1 MRKSSM
7 PGSIR
12 QDPALSRSGVRTRR
26 LPLWLRQA
34 VRRLLDGFVDTYAAK
49 SYSQEGE
56 DMILRR
62 LFGLKNDGFF
72 VDVGAH
78 HPRRYSNTNYFYKLG
93 WSGINIEPNPD
104 AMRVFRAGRRRDIN
118 LELGVSDRAG
128 LLKYHVFE
136 EPALN
141 TFDEKVAKSRVE
153 NTPYK
158 LKRVIDVRV
167 ERLDDILTDNLP
179 AGRDIDFLSIDVEG
193 LDFKVLQSNDW
204 QRFRP
209 KCVIVE
215 ALGTPLEQVRESEV
229 YLFMARA
236 GYELIAKTFNSLIFR
251 KLR

>member
-1 MRKSSM
+1 MS
-7 PGSIR
+7 GSIR
-12 QDPALSRSGVRTRR
+12 QGRACPRSGVRTRR
-26 LPLWLRQA
+26 LPLWLRQV
-34 VRRLLDGFVDTYAAK
+34 VRRLLDGFVDTYATK

-62 LFGLKNDGFF
+62 LFGLKSDGFY

-78 HPRRYSNTNYFYKLG
+78 HPRRYSNTNFFYKLG

-104 AMRVFRAGRRRDIN
+104 AMRVFRSGRRRDIN

-141 TFDEKVAKSRVE
+141 TFDEAVAKSRLE

-158 LKRVIDVRV
+158 LKNIVDVRV
-167 ERLDDILTDNLP
+167 ERLDDILTENLP
-179 AGRDIDFLSIDVEG
+179 RGREIDFLSIDVEG

-215 ALGTPLEQVRESEV
+215 ALGSPLEHIKESAV
-229 YLFMARA
+229 YLYMVRQ

-251 KLR
+251 ELR

>member
-1 MRKSSM
+1 
-7 PGSIR
+7 
-12 QDPALSRSGVRTRR
+12 
-26 LPLWLRQA
+26 
-34 VRRLLDGFVDTYAAK
+34 
-49 SYSQEGE
+49 
-56 DMILRR
+56 
-62 LFGLKNDGFF
+62 
-72 VDVGAH
+72 
-78 HPRRYSNTNYFYKLG
+78 
-93 WSGINIEPNPD
+93 
-104 AMRVFRAGRRRDIN
+104 MRVFRAGRRRDIN